1 MLNELSKEIHKN
13 AVNKGFW
20 ESENI
25 AEKMMLV
32 VTEIAEAVEAHRS
45 NNFCSLNE
53 EEFIKMLVSNKDYFN
68 IMFEKNIKDTM
79 FDEIADTIIRLL
91 DICGFM
97 NINIEKHIEM
107 KMRYNKSREYK
118 HGKEY

>member
-13 AVNKGFW
+13 AENKGFW

-53 EEFIKMLVSNKDYFN
+53 GEYRELSYSNIDYFCVD
-68 IMFEKNIKDTM
+68 FEIYVKDT
-79 FDEIADTIIRLL
+79 FQDEIADTIIRLL

-107 KMRYNKSREYK
+107 KMLYNKSREFK